1 MIKINRINLL
11 NVIEWDFLEV
21 VVGIGSFHEVKSNFN
36 AEDNIN
42 DVLDLDQLII
52 LVNPNECVIVEPSI
66 LACLINFVSVLIL
79 FLPNLV
85 KLMEH
90 KSALN

>member
-1 MIKINRINLL
+1 MIKLNRVNLL
-11 NVIEWDFLEV
+11 NVIEWDLFEV
-21 VVGIGSFHEVKSNFN
+21 VVGIGPFHEVKSNFN
-36 AEDNIN
+36 AEDHIY

-52 LVNPNECVIVEPSI
+52 LLNPNICVIVEPSI

-85 KLMEH
+85 KFMEH
-90 KSALN
+90 KSA